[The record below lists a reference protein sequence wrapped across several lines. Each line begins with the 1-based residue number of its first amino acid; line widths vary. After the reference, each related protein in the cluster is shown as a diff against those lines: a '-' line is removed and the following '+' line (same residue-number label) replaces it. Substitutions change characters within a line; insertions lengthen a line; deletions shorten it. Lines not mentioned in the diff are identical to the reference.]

1 MFSFKDKKRNCDKV
15 QYGDKRERCSEI
27 TDLVQQA
34 EREFKKMV
42 QNCCFERLKVLDLL
56 FTLRH

>member
-1 MFSFKDKKRNCDKV
+1 MFSFKVKKRNCDKIK
-15 QYGDKRERCSEI
+15 YGDKQERCSEI

-34 EREFKKMV
+34 EREFQKKV
-42 QNCCFERLKVLDLL
+42 QNCCFKRLKFLDLL